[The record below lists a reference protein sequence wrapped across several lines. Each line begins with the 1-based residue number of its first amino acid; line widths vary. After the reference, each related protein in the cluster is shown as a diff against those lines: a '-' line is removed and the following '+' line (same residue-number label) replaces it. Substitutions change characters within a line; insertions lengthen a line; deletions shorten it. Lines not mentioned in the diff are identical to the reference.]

1 MKNIL
6 NKCYYYID
14 SYDDIIN
21 FWKKNLDAEIV
32 ELNKNTSMMYL
43 NENSIRLIEKADKIP
58 VDCRIFALLYSKINK
73 DGCGIILQK
82 SEQGIEIDTEG
93 CFYLSLSN
101 KINLTDIGKDVK
113 KKIEL
118 KSCLL
123 DKQGQWL
130 VKEDNNYIGICREGI
145 LKMSLN
151 KWFEY
156 WSNIVNNTLD
166 SYKMG
171 SKENL
176 FRDATIG
183 ILKIN
188 IKGNGLILSLYKY
201 GLFGEVTEVEEFI
214 HNKNKKIVNL
224 KNY

>member
-1 MKNIL
+1 MKDIL
-6 NKCYYYID
+6 NKCYYYTN

-21 FWKKNLDAEIV
+21 FWQKNLDAEIV
-32 ELNKNTSMMYL
+32 ELNQNTSMMHL

-58 VDCRIFALLYSKINK
+58 VDCRIFALLYSKIQK
-73 DGCGIILQK
+73 EGCAIILQK

-101 KINLTDIGKDVK
+101 KINLTEIGKDVK

-123 DKQGQWL
+123 DNQGQWL
-130 VKEDNNYIGICREGI
+130 AKEDNNYVGICSDGI

-156 WSNIVNNTLD
+156 WSTIVNNTLD
-166 SYKMG
+166 SYIMG

-188 IKGNGLILSLYKY
+188 IKEYGLILSLYKY
-201 GLFGEVTEVEEFI
+201 GLLGNVIELEEFK
-214 HNKNKKIVNL
+214 HDKNKKIVNK